1 MEGDY
6 TAKYYNLEKDHWWFA
21 GRRKLILKLLE
32 DVSRDSKVLD
42 IGCSGGV
49 LIQELANK
57 GLKNLVGIDA
67 DQSAV
72 LLARNRG
79 LNVMLVDA
87 IKTNFEDENFDM
99 IIAADVLEH
108 IENDNQAL
116 KEWDRILKKGGK
128 IIILVPA
135 FMFLWRKHDEE
146 NQHKRRYSKK
156 QLLKKLKGAGFQIKK
171 LSYWNLS
178 SLIPLLIKK
187 LLNFNSKDDLNKTS
201 NLINLVLVK
210 VMQFEN
216 FLATSFNIPIGV
228 SLFVVAEK
236 TN

>member
-21 GRRKLILKLLE
+21 GRRKLILKLLK

-49 LIQELANK
+49 LIQELANE

-72 LLARNRG
+72 LLARNRE

-108 IENDNQAL
+108 IENDDQAL
-116 KEWDRILKKGGK
+116 KEWNRILKKGGK

-156 QLLKKLKGAGFQIKK
+156 QLLKKLKGAGCPQ
-171 LSYWNLS
+171 YRHG
-178 SLIPLLIKK
+178 
-187 LLNFNSKDDLNKTS
+187 
-201 NLINLVLVK
+201 
-210 VMQFEN
+210 MY
-216 FLATSFNIPIGV
+216 
-228 SLFVVAEK
+228 
-236 TN
+236 